1 VGNRASMHL
10 VVVCIEAQKRFT
22 CATTVIPA
30 RKSCSLRT
38 GVFIASNLTESS
50 IAHPYSAYCLK
61 LMLFMEKPFRNVKNL
76 FPRVSLDQAKD
87 LMVQVG
93 G

>member
-1 VGNRASMHL
+1 MEWAIEQ
-10 VVVCIEAQKRFT
+10 VCKKKRFT
-22 CATTVIPA
+22 CATTVIRA

-38 GVFIASNLTESS
+38 GMFIVSNLTESS

-61 LMLFMEKPFRNVKNL
+61 LMLLMEYPFRSVKNL
-76 FPRVSLDQAKD
+76 LPWVSLDQAKD